1 MRFSDVIGN
10 AEVKAA
16 LVRMA
21 VAGRIPHAMMFY
33 ENEGCGALALIVA
46 FMQYL
51 NCKHRGEEDSCGT
64 CPACNQISKLIYPDM
79 HFVFPTAS
87 KDKSSE
93 KPSSLTYIQKW
104 RELFVRNP
112 FFMEN
117 ELYESLGIDKKSSVI
132 PVLDAQIILNELS
145 LSSYSDGYRAVVIW
159 LPEKLKVETANK
171 LLKIIEEPSERTLF
185 FMVTH
190 QPERVLQTIR
200 SRCQLIRVKPAAKEE
215 IAAALPRWTGVD
227 AEAAGAA
234 AEFAGGS
241 IGVAIRSLAERD
253 ENVEMM
259 DVFMRLMDGILAR
272 DFQDV
277 LETGDV
283 IAAMAS
289 REKQKAFCKFAGDC
303 IRKIYMIQKGLPSL
317 AGLRPEYKEFF
328 SEAAAKLGPDF
339 CRRAILAI
347 NKANAMVV
355 RNVNQKILFTNMV
368 DRLFVS

>member
-21 VAGRIPHAMMFY
+21 VAGRIPHTMMFY

-64 CPACNQISKLIYPDM
+64 CPACNQISKMIYPDM

-145 LSSYSDGYRAVVIW
+145 LSSYSIF
-159 LPEKLKVETANK
+159 E
-171 LLKIIEEPSERTLF
+171 
-185 FMVTH
+185 
-190 QPERVLQTIR
+190 
-200 SRCQLIRVKPAAKEE
+200 
-215 IAAALPRWTGVD
+215 
-227 AEAAGAA
+227 
-234 AEFAGGS
+234 
-241 IGVAIRSLAERD
+241 
-253 ENVEMM
+253 
-259 DVFMRLMDGILAR
+259 
-272 DFQDV
+272 
-277 LETGDV
+277 
-283 IAAMAS
+283 
-289 REKQKAFCKFAGDC
+289 
-303 IRKIYMIQKGLPSL
+303 
-317 AGLRPEYKEFF
+317 
-328 SEAAAKLGPDF
+328 
-339 CRRAILAI
+339 
-347 NKANAMVV
+347 
-355 RNVNQKILFTNMV
+355 
-368 DRLFVS
+368 

>member
-51 NCKHRGEEDSCGT
+51 DCKHRGEEDSCGT

-159 LPEKLKVETANK
+159 LPEKMNAEASNR
-171 LLKIIEEPSERTLF
+171 LLKIIEEPSEKTLF
-185 FMVTH
+185 MMVTH
-190 QPERVLQTIR
+190 HPERVLKTIS
-200 SRCQLIRVKPAAKEE
+200 SRCQLIRVMPAGKQE
-215 IAAALPRWTGVD
+215 IAAALPRWTGID
-227 AEAAGAA
+227 NEAAGYA
-234 AEFAGGS
+234 AEFASGS
-241 IGVAIRSLAERD
+241 IGVAIRSLAEHD
-253 ENVEMM
+253 DNVEMM
-259 DVFMRLMDGILAR
+259 DLFMNLMDAVTGR
-272 DFQDV
+272 DYLGALDAGEMMV
-277 LETGDV
+277 ALD
-283 IAAMAS
+283 S
-289 REKQKAFCKFAGDC
+289 KEKQKAFCKFAGDC
-303 IRKIYMIQKGLPSL
+303 VRKIFMVQKNMQEISGIRPSDRQFFKET
-317 AGLRPEYKEFF
+317 AGKC
-328 SEAAAKLGPDF
+328 GPMF
-339 CRRAILAI
+339 CNRALSAL
-347 NKANAMVV
+347 NRANALLV
-355 RNVNQKILFTNMV
+355 RNVNQKIIFTNLV
-368 DRLFVS
+368 NRLFVS